1 MKSTIHDTAVVAAG
15 RRDRRD
21 LAIKKP
27 QAFCQCIKFMKGID
41 RADKYL
47 SYYSHLRKT
56 VKWPTLSAEL
66 CTLQCIFVYK
76 TLNTN
81 KK

>member
-1 MKSTIHDTAVVAAG
+1 
-15 RRDRRD
+15 
-21 LAIKKP
+21 
-27 QAFCQCIKFMKGID
+27 MKGVD

-47 SYYSHLRKT
+47 SYYSDVWKT
-56 VKWPTLSAEL
+56 VKWSNLSAKL
-66 CTLQCIFVYK
+66 YTLQCIFVYK